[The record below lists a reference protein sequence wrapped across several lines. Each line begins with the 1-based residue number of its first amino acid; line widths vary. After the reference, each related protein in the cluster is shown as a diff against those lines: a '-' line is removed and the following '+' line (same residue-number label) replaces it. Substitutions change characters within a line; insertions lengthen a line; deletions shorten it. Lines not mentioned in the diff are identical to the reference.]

1 MSARLFCPAQFITAP
16 IALSKYSESSS
27 YCFATKTAFSLIGV
41 ERLTLAIALSTDTSE
56 NSVVSAGVSV
66 TSGVGVSL
74 GDALTSGV
82 GVAVASAAG
91 VVVASGAAGTSVTSA
106 AGAAVGSVAGVSVGA
121 AAGASVGCSAGASVG
136 S

>member
-27 YCFATKTAFSLIGV
+27 YCFATKIAFSLIGV

-91 VVVASGAAGTSVTSA
+91 
-106 AGAAVGSVAGVSVGA
+106 AAVGSVAGVSVGA

-136 S
+136 CSAGASVGCSAGASVGS

>member
-91 VVVASGAAGTSVTSA
+91 
-106 AGAAVGSVAGVSVGA
+106 AAVGSVAGASVGA

-136 S
+136 CSAGASVGCSADASVGS

>member
-91 VVVASGAAGTSVTSA
+91 AS
-106 AGAAVGSVAGVSVGA
+106 VGSVAGASVGA
-121 AAGASVGCSAGASVG
+121 AVGASVGCSAGASVGCSAGASVGCSAGASVG

>member
-91 VVVASGAAGTSVTSA
+91 
-106 AGAAVGSVAGVSVGA
+106 AAVGSVAGASVGA

-136 S
+136 CSAGASVGCSAGASVGS

>member
-91 VVVASGAAGTSVTSA
+91 
-106 AGAAVGSVAGVSVGA
+106 AAVGSVAGVSVGA

-136 S
+136 CSAGASVGCSAGASVGS